1 MMTSLVP
8 TRHQTTSR
16 ATLFQF
22 KKKIS
27 ILAQDDEKE
36 QMRCWLRETKKKIRN
51 LIMRDHGYLVS
62 KGEGGLLSDYHCHAA
77 VVALQNTTYTH
88 TDVLKKKRQKNR
100 TISQFETDILIGGLN
115 LFQWG
120 KCV

>member
-1 MMTSLVP
+1 MKGDL
-8 TRHQTTSR
+8 HGF
-16 ATLFQF
+16 A
-22 KKKIS
+22 
-27 ILAQDDEKE
+27 ILAKFLSKTYIKAQDDGKE
-36 QMRCWLRETKKKIRN
+36 QMRCALVEGGKKKIRN